1 MPFFLKQCA
10 RFRRIGIENALEKAL
25 GVLFAVMDEPSY
37 ISLASGMVE
46 SLVKGLDD
54 VFVSELPSEILDKV
68 LELKKNK

>member
-1 MPFFLKQCA
+1 MSKFSNEVN
-10 RFRRIGIENALEKAL
+10 GYMMNIENALEKAL